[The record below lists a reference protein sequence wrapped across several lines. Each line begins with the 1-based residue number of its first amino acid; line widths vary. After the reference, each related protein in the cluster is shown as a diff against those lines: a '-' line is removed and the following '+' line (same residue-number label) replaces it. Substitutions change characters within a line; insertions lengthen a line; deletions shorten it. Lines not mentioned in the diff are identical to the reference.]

1 MYSLS
6 IANLIAVLQLNCR
19 EKPRG
24 ADLELLF
31 FPLQH
36 DGGFAGSEGGSTLDC
51 IGLPPEGN
59 RRAGLKVS
67 QSFVIPLR
75 IDLFHDLIS
84 YHNNRQSLSRLGYLP
99 LPPRN

>member
-1 MYSLS
+1 
-6 IANLIAVLQLNCR
+6 
-19 EKPRG
+19 
-24 ADLELLF
+24 
-31 FPLQH
+31 
-36 DGGFAGSEGGSTLDC
+36 
-51 IGLPPEGN
+51 
-59 RRAGLKVS
+59 LKVS